1 MRAFLAG
8 RSIRM
13 RDTAALFRRVF
24 RNSRTCRSSA
34 SMVLKFFLVANQRD
48 AQARVTGSRKP
59 VGWIFCPMV
68 FALPLP

>member
-1 MRAFLAG
+1 
-8 RSIRM
+8 
-13 RDTAALFRRVF
+13 
-24 RNSRTCRSSA
+24 
-34 SMVLKFFLVANQRD
+34 LVANQRD